1 MFGDKM
7 YLEFA
12 IPNLCKWLVVKPLLL
27 FSCLVDYGLLP
38 VQKWEAH
45 YVCKF
50 SETTVENRPCQY
62 RLLNTA
68 PSSLE
73 AFPLFPENLL
83 EETSKHLINRR
94 ARTYARTFS
103 FSTLA

>member
-12 IPNLCKWLVVKPLLL
+12 IPNHCKWLVVKPLLL

-38 VQKWEAH
+38 VQKWETH
-45 YVCKF
+45 YVCKC
-50 SETTVENRPCQY
+50 SETTVVNRPCQY
-62 RLLNTA
+62 RLTTA

-83 EETSKHLINRR
+83 EETSKHLIYCR
-94 ARTYARTFS
+94 ARTYAKTLS